1 MIESGP
7 PFAMEVPVKGTKML
21 LAVAGLAAALMPAV
35 ASGQPADQKS
45 RCFYITQFETWRAP
59 DPHTM
64 YLRISTNRFYRV
76 DMASACPQL
85 TWPGSHLVTT
95 WRTSGLVCTAM
106 DWDLRVSNDVNAMAS
121 PCIVKS
127 MTELSPEEAAQIPPK
142 YKP

>member
-1 MIESGP
+1 MR
-7 PFAMEVPVKGTKML
+7 GTKSL
-21 LAVAGLAAALMPAV
+21 LAALGVAAVLAPLAAPAET
-35 ASGQPADQKS
+35 APDQKS

-59 DPHTM
+59 DPRTM
-64 YLRISTNRFYRV
+64 YLRISTNRFYRL

-85 TWPGSHLVTT
+85 TWPGSHLVTV

-106 DWDLRVSNDVNAMAS
+106 DWDLKVSTGVSGFAS

-127 MTELSPEEAAQIPPK
+127 MTELSPEEAAQIPPR

>member
-1 MIESGP
+1 
-7 PFAMEVPVKGTKML
+7 MEVPVKGTKML

-35 ASGQPADQKS
+35 ASGQPAGQKS

-106 DWDLRVSNDVNAMAS
+106 DWDLKVSTGVSGFAS